1 MASDIAVN
9 SSDWVPA
16 HSRGWLSGNTLD
28 NPTGPAIEYSTSA
41 TPTVATG
48 VLNSGS
54 SLSSLG
60 PYLWLRGAGAV
71 SNYTPAE
78 WEIKNTKTAPL
89 YVTTTSAQGVK
100 YPSGHVLADAIG
112 PDHATSLNA
121 ICASAGPGATIEL
134 VAGQTYTL
142 SRTFRPG
149 PGQRLVGNGATL
161 KRAAQP
167 SWTTSTAITSG
178 STSVIV
184 LDTPAAEADLQVGD
198 RIAAHQGLRYT
209 SWSTVQSI
217 SADRK
222 TVTLTGALGVGSSS
236 VAVGGKVI
244 DGPFDTSIAFTG
256 STTIVRVWWLLDL
269 ADAAFADDIVIDGNR
284 SQVVAAKWD
293 TQVEIRTKRIETLG
307 KIEIKEAASEGILG
321 TGDDSDYT
329 YDFSPSH
336 TPWKENGLI
345 GPFYIHDCGG
355 NGLHF
360 SGTRDI
366 TIHPGS
372 RFLRLNQDPSVG
384 HVGGGLCYSWGGRSL
399 TVSGCLFVDC
409 YAAIGFSGIP
419 NSSRLIFTANYAYD
433 LHRYFVQASGGS
445 AWYQSDNF
453 IVADNIGQNSGDLLI
468 SSGGGKRF
476 TGLNVHHNNLIGTTM
491 RFEAVD
497 GGSVD
502 HNTVDCRYFIPT
514 TTTAVIQKGVT
525 MSVPVAS
532 LTGYAVGDRVR
543 FVKNGVVSQSVCL
556 TSVTGTLQWDRPI
569 AQDIASGADVV
580 KADLRDIAVAA
591 SATLTTGDTQITLR
605 NAGLIKVNQW
615 LSVFNTSSNVG
626 TTRMRVKAVDYTTGV
641 VQIDGTFDKT
651 YSSGTT
657 VVSYGSL
664 IDDTGCIRS
673 ESSEITIGDNTLRGQ
688 SAGVWMNGAHTA
700 KTRID
705 GNTISDYRS
714 YGILGSGTANSYEKI
729 TDNSVITPTTAATWG
744 NAIYLQSKQTAVQN
758 NCVVPASTHDN
769 AIKVMGSGCVLDGN
783 EIRVGGGSAATGS
796 AIRLQNS
803 GSVCLNTK
811 TNGTVVDGGTN
822 TVSGTTAITA

>member
-1 MASDIAVN
+1 MASAFENRLRRTIEMAGTDGQAGPVPVMA
-9 SSDWVPA
+9 SPSD
-16 HSRGWLSGNTLD
+16 G
-28 NPTGPAIEYSTSA
+28 
-41 TPTVATG
+41 
-48 VLNSGS
+48 
-54 SLSSLG
+54 
-60 PYLWLRGAGAV
+60 
-71 SNYTPAE
+71 
-78 WEIKNTKTAPL
+78 
-89 YVTTTSAQGVK
+89 GVK

-112 PDHATSLNA
+112 PDHAASLNA

-142 SRTFRPG
+142 SRAFRPG
-149 PGQRLVGNGATL
+149 VGQRLLGNGATL

-178 STSVIV
+178 STTSFV
-184 LDTPAAEADLQVGD
+184 LDTPAADADLQVGD
-198 RIAAHQGLRYT
+198 KVAAHQGLRYT
-209 SWSTVQSI
+209 SWATVQSI

-222 TVTLTGALGVGSSS
+222 TITLTGAFGVGSSS

-244 DGPFDTSIAFTG
+244 DGPFDTSINFTG

-284 SQVVAAKWD
+284 SQVVSAKWD

-336 TPWKENGLI
+336 TPWANNGLI
-345 GPFYIHDCGG
+345 GPLYIHDCGG

-360 SGTRDI
+360 SGTCDI

-399 TVSGCLFVDC
+399 TVQGCFFVDC
-409 YAAIGFSGIP
+409 YSAIGFSGSP
-419 NSSRLIFTANYAYD
+419 NSGRLTFAGNFAFD
-433 LHRYFVQASGGS
+433 LHRYFVQASAGS
-445 AWYQSDNF
+445 AWYHSDNF
-453 IVADNIGQNSGDLLI
+453 IVADNQGQNAGDLLI
-468 SSGGGKRF
+468 SGAVGQKRF
-476 TGLNVHHNNLIGTTM
+476 AGINIHHNNLIGSTM

-502 HNTVDCRYFIPT
+502 HNTIDCRYFIPT
-514 TTTAVIQKGVT
+514 TTTAAITRGVT
-525 MSVPVAS
+525 TSVAVAS
-532 LTGYAVGDRVR
+532 LTGYAVGDKVR
-543 FVKNGVVSQSVCL
+543 FVKNGVVSQAVCL

-569 AQDIASGADVV
+569 AQDIAAGADVV

-615 LSVFNTSSNVG
+615 LSVFNTSSNAG
-626 TTRMRVKAVDYTTGV
+626 TTRVRVKAVDYTTGV
-641 VQIDGTFDKT
+641 IQIDGSFDRT
-651 YSSGTT
+651 YSGGSTI
-657 VVSYGSL
+657 VSYGSL

-705 GNTISDYRS
+705 GNTISEYRS

-729 TDNSVITPTTAATWG
+729 VSNSVVAPAGAATWG
-744 NAIYLQSKQTAVQN
+744 NAIYPQSKQTVAN
-758 NCVVPASTHDN
+758 NCVVVPPSTHDN
-769 AIKVMGSGCVLDGN
+769 AIKVMGGACVLDGN
-783 EIRVGGGSAATGS
+783 EVRVGGGSAATGS

-803 GSVCLNTK
+803 GNVCINTK

-822 TVSGTTAITA
+822 TVSGTVTITA

>member
-1 MASDIAVN
+1 M
-9 SSDWVPA
+9 SSPVGYPQRNAYPMFSSTSKGDTPVGVDGGLNYPLMVTT
-16 HSRGWLSGNTLD
+16 SSSGGVGM
-28 NPTGPAIEYSTSA
+28 PTGRV
-41 TPTVATG
+41 VA
-48 VLNSGS
+48 
-54 SLSSLG
+54 
-60 PYLWLRGAGAV
+60 A
-71 SNYTPAE
+71 
-78 WEIKNTKTAPL
+78 
-89 YVTTTSAQGVK
+89 
-100 YPSGHVLADAIG
+100 AIG
-112 PDHATSLNA
+112 TDHAVSLNA
-121 ICASAGPGATIEL
+121 ICAEAGPGATIEL
-134 VAGQTYTL
+134 VAGKTYTL
-142 SRTFRPG
+142 PRTLRPL
-149 PGQRLVGNGATL
+149 PGQRLIGNGATL
-161 KRAAQP
+161 KRAQQP
-167 SWTTSTAITSG
+167 SWTTSTPITSG
-178 STSVIV
+178 STAAFV
-184 LDTPAAEADLQVGD
+184 LDMPAAEADLQVGD
-198 RIAAHQGLRYT
+198 KVAAHQGLRYT
-209 SWSTVQSI
+209 SWATVQGI
-217 SADRK
+217 SGDRK
-222 TVTLTGALGVGSSS
+222 TITLNGAFGVGSSS
-236 VAVGGKVI
+236 VAPGGVVVT
-244 DGPFDTSIAFTG
+244 GPFDSSIAFTG
-256 STTIVRVWWLLDL
+256 TTTIVRVWWLLDL

-293 TQVEIRTKRIETLG
+293 TQAEIRTKRIEVLG

-321 TGDDSDYT
+321 TGDDSNYT

-345 GPFYIHDCGG
+345 GPLYIHDCGG

-399 TVSGCLFVDC
+399 TVSGCFFVDC

-419 NSSRLIFTANYAYD
+419 NSSRLIFAENFAYD

-453 IVADNIGQNSGDLLI
+453 IVADNIGQNTGDLLI

-476 TGLNVHHNNLIGTTM
+476 SGINVHHNNLIGSTM
-491 RFEAVD
+491 RFESVD

-514 TTTAVIQKGVT
+514 TTTASISRGVT
-525 MSVPVAS
+525 TSVAVAS

-591 SATLTTGDTQITLR
+591 SPNLTTGATQITLR
-605 NAGLIKVNQW
+605 NAGLIKVNHW
-615 LSVFNTSSNVG
+615 LTVFNTSSNVG
-626 TTRMRVKAVDYTTGV
+626 TDRLRVKSVDYSTGV
-641 VQIDGTFDKT
+641 VQVDGAFNKT
-651 YSSGTT
+651 YSGGTT
-657 VVSYGSL
+657 IVSYGSL
-664 IDDTGCIRS
+664 LDDTGCIRS
-673 ESSEITIGDNTLRGQ
+673 ESSEITIGDNTLKGQ
-688 SAGVWMNGAHTA
+688 SAGIWMNGAHSA

-729 TDNSVITPTTAATWG
+729 VSNSVITPATAATWG
-744 NAIYLQSKQTAVQN
+744 NAIYPQSKQTVAN
-758 NCVVPASTHDN
+758 NLCVVPASTHDN
-769 AIKVMGSGCVLDGN
+769 AIKVMGGACVLDGN

-803 GSVCLNTK
+803 GNVCLNTK

-822 TVSGTTAITA
+822 TVSGTTTITA